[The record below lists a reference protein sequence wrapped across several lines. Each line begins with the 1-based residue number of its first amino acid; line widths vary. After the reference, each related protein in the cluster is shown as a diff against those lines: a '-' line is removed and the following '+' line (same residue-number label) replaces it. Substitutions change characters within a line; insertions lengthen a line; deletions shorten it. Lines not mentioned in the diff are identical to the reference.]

1 MKKPEETKDLEK
13 NTIQASKE
21 GDSVFFNI
29 IPKDEKS
36 RLRSIGIITSIIGII
51 ASIVTV
57 TRLIFDLWKYFEN
70 R

>member
-1 MKKPEETKDLEK
+1 MKKPEETKGLEK
-13 NTIQASKE
+13 NTIQTPKE
-21 GDSVFFNI
+21 SDSVFFNI

-51 ASIVTV
+51 ASIVTI